1 MTYDNNSVTHNKI
14 TIPRNMEALT
24 SFNKL
29 VFSSK
34 KDRNRSSE
42 KIKCNKIIMF
52 FLIYTLLKSSQFLTL
67 MYVYT
72 QRHSEEN
79 YNI

>member
-1 MTYDNNSVTHNKI
+1 MK
-14 TIPRNMEALT
+14 TIPENMETLT

-42 KIKCNKIIMF
+42 KKKNVIK
-52 FLIYTLLKSSQFLTL
+52 LILLLFYTLQMS
-67 MYVYT
+67 
-72 QRHSEEN
+72 
-79 YNI
+79 

>member
-1 MTYDNNSVTHNKI
+1 MNKMI
-14 TIPRNMEALT
+14 IQKNMETLT

-42 KIKCNKIIMF
+42 KIKCDKINSVVV
-52 FLIYTLLKSSQFLTL
+52 LHKYTLQMS
-67 MYVYT
+67 
-72 QRHSEEN
+72 
-79 YNI
+79 

>member
-1 MTYDNNSVTHNKI
+1 MKI
-14 TIPRNMEALT
+14 IPENIETLT

-42 KIKCNKIIMF
+42 KK
-52 FLIYTLLKSSQFLTL
+52 
-67 MYVYT
+67 
-72 QRHSEEN
+72 
-79 YNI
+79 

>member
-1 MTYDNNSVTHNKI
+1 MIKI
-14 TIPRNMEALT
+14 HVPKNMETLT

-42 KIKCNKIIMF
+42 KIKCDKINSVVV
-52 FLIYTLLKSSQFLTL
+52 LYTSDVIEIFCLKLCVN
-67 MYVYT
+67 MKKY
-72 QRHSEEN
+72 
-79 YNI
+79 